1 VTDSGFSSSSQDRE
15 SGMKVKKASD
25 AKDFFM
31 MCNNTPLELI
41 GQIIFVTNSNSTSEL
56 RKKDIVVREVCKK
69 LWKN

>member
-1 VTDSGFSSSSQDRE
+1 
-15 SGMKVKKASD
+15 MKVKKASD